1 MGKVYEASSL
11 LAYAKERV
19 STYKKLNEELGDL
32 MKIWKMYYTD
42 EAVQLTAKN
51 KQKNEDFLIGDL
63 WESLFS
69 TAGNL
74 L

>member
-32 MKIWKMYYTD
+32 KK
-42 EAVQLTAKN
+42 ALQSVA
-51 KQKNEDFLIGDL
+51 
-63 WESLFS
+63 
-69 TAGNL
+69 NL
-74 L
+74 DTEFQGKGADQIKHFYQM

>member
-19 STYKKLNEELGDL
+19 STYKKFNEELGEL
-32 MKIWKMYYTD
+32 MKIWQMYCTE

-51 KQKNEDFLIGDL
+51 K
-63 WESLFS
+63 
-69 TAGNL
+69 
-74 L
+74 